1 VKRIAVLGTS
11 VGMWMLL
18 AGTALAQEGSDL
30 GAPNGPK
37 VLGGGGSAG
46 AAGGIG
52 AETAFTGAQVLGLF
66 VLACVL
72 FAVGCAVVSLVTAPT
87 AIDTDT

>member
-1 VKRIAVLGTS
+1 MKRIAVLGTT
-11 VGMWMLL
+11 VATWMLL

-37 VLGGGGSAG
+37 ILGGGGSAG

-52 AETAFTGAQVLGLF
+52 AESAFTGAQVLGLF

-72 FAVGCAVVSLVTAPT
+72 FAVGCAVVILVRADTAV
-87 AIDTDT
+87 DTDT